1 MLDEERVARV
11 IKEAGKLGTT
21 LSRVRLEVGP
31 FADNEIDLALR
42 RLKKSGRVS
51 FDRVSRRWRCVG

>member
-21 LSRVRLEVGP
+21 LSHVRQEVGSCS
-31 FADNEIDLALR
+31 ASEIDDALC
-42 RLKKSGRVS
+42 RLKKAGRVS
-51 FDRVSRRWRCVG
+51 FDRFSRRWRCR